1 MSNDNKRLVKTI
13 IISGLSAVISYLI
26 NFFLT
31 SYISENVGIDAY
43 GFVAIAKTAV
53 SYAQIITVALTTFIV
68 RYISISYHRGE
79 IEKANSYYSSSVMAC
94 VTLSGIIYL
103 FAIIIITKLEFILK
117 IPAGLTEA
125 VKALFLLVFLN
136 FVITT
141 VTTPLNAGCFI
152 KNRLD
157 LSGILKIISYL
168 VDAAVLIIVFKFWVP
183 SIWVVGLGSVV
194 SSFVLAAGLWGMK
207 RRLVTEL
214 TFKKRLVSF
223 RRVWE
228 MMSNGIWQSV
238 NSLGNV
244 LNSGLDLI
252 VSNLMLT
259 GTETGQVA
267 AVKTIGTMFSML
279 YQIVNQPFQP
289 KMLRVYSN
297 GSTDDFVSELGKSM
311 KICGFFSNVAF
322 AGFVALGWTYYK
334 LWLPSQDTD
343 VLYLLTVIAVF
354 GSIAEGIAQ
363 PMYFVNTLTLK
374 KMIPCFVTLGSGFI
388 NTVSMYILLKYT
400 DIGVYAIVLTTA
412 VIMSCVNLIF
422 NPIYCAHCLKINPW
436 RLYKTIIR
444 HIISV
449 VLQIIVFK
457 TLTCIYTPSNWITLI
472 LMGCVMVLVG
482 MVIHTLV
489 MTNGNEKKRILN
501 KLKLS

>member
-1 MSNDNKRLVKTI
+1 
-13 IISGLSAVISYLI
+13 
-26 NFFLT
+26 
-31 SYISENVGIDAY
+31 
-43 GFVAIAKTAV
+43 
-53 SYAQIITVALTTFIV
+53 
-68 RYISISYHRGE
+68 
-79 IEKANSYYSSSVMAC
+79 
-94 VTLSGIIYL
+94 
-103 FAIIIITKLEFILK
+103 
-117 IPAGLTEA
+117 
-125 VKALFLLVFLN
+125 
-136 FVITT
+136 
-141 VTTPLNAGCFI
+141 
-152 KNRLD
+152 
-157 LSGILKIISYL
+157 
-168 VDAAVLIIVFKFWVP
+168 
-183 SIWVVGLGSVV
+183 
-194 SSFVLAAGLWGMK
+194 
-207 RRLVTEL
+207 
-214 TFKKRLVSF
+214 
-223 RRVWE
+223 
-228 MMSNGIWQSV
+228 
-238 NSLGNV
+238 
-244 LNSGLDLI
+244 
-252 VSNLMLT
+252 
-259 GTETGQVA
+259 
-267 AVKTIGTMFSML
+267 
-279 YQIVNQPFQP
+279 
-289 KMLRVYSN
+289 
-297 GSTDDFVSELGKSM
+297 M

-472 LMGCVMVLVG
+472 LMGCVMVFVG
-482 MVIHTLV
+482 MVIHILV

>member
-13 IISGLSAVISYLI
+13 IVSGLSAVISYLI

-207 RRLVTEL
+207 RRLVPEL

-252 VSNLMLT
+252 VSNRT
-259 GTETGQVA
+259 GCSSEDDRNDVQY
-267 AVKTIGTMFSML
+267 AVSDCE
-279 YQIVNQPFQP
+279 
-289 KMLRVYSN
+289 S
-297 GSTDDFVSELGKSM
+297 
-311 KICGFFSNVAF
+311 
-322 AGFVALGWTYYK
+322 
-334 LWLPSQDTD
+334 
-343 VLYLLTVIAVF
+343 
-354 GSIAEGIAQ
+354 
-363 PMYFVNTLTLK
+363 
-374 KMIPCFVTLGSGFI
+374 
-388 NTVSMYILLKYT
+388 
-400 DIGVYAIVLTTA
+400 AISA
-412 VIMSCVNLIF
+412 
-422 NPIYCAHCLKINPW
+422 
-436 RLYKTIIR
+436 
-444 HIISV
+444 
-449 VLQIIVFK
+449 
-457 TLTCIYTPSNWITLI
+457 
-472 LMGCVMVLVG
+472 
-482 MVIHTLV
+482 
-489 MTNGNEKKRILN
+489 
-501 KLKLS
+501 